1 MAAVLSEH
9 REEEERLVSLAA
21 GLDLPHTGVKQGSS
35 IAGREARAAQK
46 LAEARVS
53 AALLCFY
60 IVIRTKSDFPIHLN

>member
-9 REEEERLVSLAA
+9 RGKEERVVSLAA

-35 IAGREARAAQK
+35 IADRQTTAVRK

-53 AALLCFY
+53 AALHF
-60 IVIRTKSDFPIHLN
+60 T